1 MKEEAT
7 KALNLEAQT
16 AATQHPAFPQRT
28 HTDNFRISV
37 SPYPRIP
44 ATMRKLASSL
54 LVALVAL
61 APSLAHAQNAAAHP
75 DFNGTWVMDTAQSD
89 KGQMIPQKMTLK
101 ITQTPAAITVDRQQ
115 TSQMGEMTSSM
126 KYATDGSTSKNQL
139 TMQGNPVDVS
149 TVVTWEG
156 AVPVFTS
163 SMSFGGNDA
172 QSVEKWSLSGKNLT
186 VNRTVSFGGQEFSSK
201 LVLVKQ

>member
-1 MKEEAT
+1 
-7 KALNLEAQT
+7 
-16 AATQHPAFPQRT
+16 
-28 HTDNFRISV
+28 
-37 SPYPRIP
+37 
-44 ATMRKLASSL
+44 
-54 LVALVAL
+54 
-61 APSLAHAQNAAAHP
+61 
-75 DFNGTWVMDTAQSD
+75 
-89 KGQMIPQKMTLK
+89 
-101 ITQTPAAITVDRQQ
+101 
-115 TSQMGEMTSSM
+115 
-126 KYATDGSTSKNQL
+126 
-139 TMQGNPVDVS
+139 MQGNPVDVS